1 MAKKVIRNYVPGEGY
16 DFLHFAEV
24 MNLNAQKDFKEAKA
38 MNAQGNPSSP
48 TVAGASP
55 RGGALVGGA
64 VGAPNAVSKPRTPE
78 IKAPETSPAVQ
89 GTGAALSGP
98 AAYEKIQGDFKNAI
112 KQYQKD
118 MGRKI

>member
-48 TVAGASP
+48 AA
-55 RGGALVGGA
+55 AGA
-64 VGAPNAVSKPRTPE
+64 VGAPNAVSNPRTPE

-98 AAYEKIQGDFKNAI
+98 EAYEKIQGDFKNAI
-112 KQYQKD
+112 KQYQQD